1 MFNDV
6 MKKYEMLRETRKYKT
21 HARYFEMNITNVLV
35 RVGVSGSW
43 YQLDLLPEN
52 DVGNLSVAVIRK
64 NSLNE
69 TFSVEE

>member
-1 MFNDV
+1 
-6 MKKYEMLRETRKYKT
+6 
-21 HARYFEMNITNVLV
+21 MNITNVLV
-35 RVGVSGSW
+35 RVGASGSW

-52 DVGNLSVAVIRK
+52 DVGNLSVPVIRK

>member
-6 MKKYEMLRETRKYKT
+6 MKKYDMLRKTRKYKT
-21 HARYFEMNITNVLV
+21 HARYFQMNITNVLV
-35 RVGVSGSW
+35 RVGASGSW

-52 DVGNLSVAVIRK
+52 DVGNLGVAVIRK

-69 TFSVEE
+69 TSDGE